1 MEDER
6 GMIMKTR
13 ELSETKR
20 DEIEFDEGG
29 KLASEIRKELDR
41 YGYRLDDNVEEA
53 VKACIRHDREMPDDP
68 IVLHFVERI
77 LQDALKTLL
86 TAQHEH
92 FRAIVEKLLS

>member
-1 MEDER
+1 MDDKGNKMSNNEMTEV
-6 GMIMKTR
+6 
-13 ELSETKR
+13 KR

-53 VKACIRHDREMPDDP
+53 VKACIRHDREIPEDP
-68 IVLHFVERI
+68 IVLHFVERL

-86 TAQHEH
+86 AAQHDH
-92 FRAIVEKLLS
+92 FRTIVEKLLP